1 MNSIVFIGTT
11 NNTEPCPICNNS
23 GLSVKKITVEHLVS
37 ENLRTTVAGDHY
49 QICMNADC
57 DVVYFNNAES
67 IIFSKNQIKMPIWFK
82 KDANPKYACYCSQ
95 VTEDQV
101 IDAVLNQGAKTVKEV
116 NAVTGAMKHAN
127 CIENN
132 PLGICCHKAIQD
144 AIDKGLGLRG

>member
-11 NNTEPCPICNNS
+11 NNTDPCPICNNS

-67 IIFSKNQIKMPIWFK
+67 IIFSKNQIKIPIWFK

-101 IDAVLNQGAKTVKEV
+101 IDAVLNHGAKTVKEV
-116 NAVTGAMKHAN
+116 NEIGRAHV
-127 CIENN
+127 
-132 PLGICCHKAIQD
+132 
-144 AIDKGLGLRG
+144 

>member
-1 MNSIVFIGTT
+1 MDIL
-11 NNTEPCPICNNS
+11 NTIHLDACPICKTN
-23 GLSVKKITVEHLVS
+23 GVSVKKITVEHLVS
-37 ENLRTTVAGDHY
+37 KNLRTTVAGDHY

-57 DVVYFNNAES
+57 EVVYFNNAES
-67 IIFSKNQIKMPIWFK
+67 IIFSKNQINMPIWFK
-82 KDANPKYACYCSQ
+82 KDADPKYACYCSQ

-101 IDAVLNQGAKTVKEV
+101 IDAVLNHGAKTVKEV

-144 AIDKGLGLRG
+144 AIDKGLG